1 MFSQLYTEAEKRE
14 HKTKRKIIKR
24 ERNKEQGSRKGS
36 TQIKDK
42 AAEEIIYICST
53 HNPLFSLSHTHTT
66 VFIHSDSENVQCT
79 EARTLKASSVPG
91 QASQHTARTLFTLRA
106 PCEQKYEFM
115 NSWAERRH

>member
-42 AAEEIIYICST
+42 AAEEIIYIYIYAPLTT
-53 HNPLFSLSHTHTT
+53 HSFLSHTHTLQCSYT
-66 VFIHSDSENVQCT
+66 RTQRMYNAQRHARSKLLLYPDKPVNTQHAHFLLSELPVN
-79 EARTLKASSVPG
+79 KS
-91 QASQHTARTLFTLRA
+91 
-106 PCEQKYEFM
+106 M
-115 NSWAERRH
+115 NS